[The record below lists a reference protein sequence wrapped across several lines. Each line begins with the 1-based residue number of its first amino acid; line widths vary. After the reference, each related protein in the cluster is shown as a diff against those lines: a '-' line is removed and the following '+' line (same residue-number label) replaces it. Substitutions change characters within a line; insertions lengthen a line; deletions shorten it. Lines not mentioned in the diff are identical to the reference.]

1 MTDLFERPIEM
12 TTSPFEG
19 RTPPQDHQAEQSAL
33 GGMLMNK
40 DAITDVTGVLRGT
53 DFYQPK
59 HGLIFDAIL
68 TLDQANEP
76 VDPVTV
82 ASYLMD
88 SGDLSKVGGGA
99 YLHELMAAVPTAANA
114 GYYARIVA
122 ERAQLRRLIEA
133 GTQIVQ
139 YGYNGG
145 QGGRDIGDLVDLSQ
159 KSLHEATA
167 GRERKTGITW
177 DELAD
182 RLLETIEEGRT
193 FGGISTGLVEAD
205 ALTSGGFKPGE
216 FIVVAARPGM
226 GKSVYCVDIT
236 RRAAFYNN
244 KSVAFFSL
252 EMSVE
257 ELGLR
262 IAAAES
268 RLDMETLKSGEM
280 TDDENGRL
288 LKAFARLHKAKLF
301 LDDDSVTTIATIRSR
316 ARRIQQQ
323 HGLDL
328 IVIDYLQ
335 LMSAARKNENRTAEV
350 GEISRGLKLL
360 AKELGV
366 PVVVAAQLNR
376 GPEQRADKRPQ
387 LSDLRESGSIENDAD
402 AVILIHREG
411 YYDKNSPKGAEAE
424 FKFAK
429 NRHGATDTVIAI
441 AQLHY
446 SRFVDYHPEGF

>member
-1 MTDLFERPIEM
+1 MTDLFERPIEV
-12 TTSPFEG
+12 TADPHER

-40 DAITDVTGVLRGT
+40 DAITDVTGILRSS

-59 HGLIFDAIL
+59 HGIIFDAIGE
-68 TLDQANEP
+68 LDRAGEP

-82 ASYLMD
+82 AAYLMD
-88 SGDLSKVGGGA
+88 SGDLAKIGGGG
-99 YLHELMAAVPTAANA
+99 YLHELMASVPTAANA

-133 GTQIVQ
+133 GTQIVG

-145 QGGRDIGDLVDLSQ
+145 QGGRDISDLVDLAQ

-177 DELAD
+177 DELAE
-182 RLLETIEEGRT
+182 RLLETIEQGLT

-216 FIVVAARPGM
+216 LVIVAARPGM
-226 GKSVYCVDIT
+226 GKSVYCVDII
-236 RRAAFYNN
+236 RRAAFYNG

-262 IAAAES
+262 IAAAEA
-268 RLDMETLKSGEM
+268 RLDMDTLKSGEM

-288 LKAFARLHKAKLF
+288 MKAFARLHKAKLF

-328 IVIDYLQ
+328 VVIDYLQ
-335 LMSAARKNENRTAEV
+335 LMKSAGRANNRTEEV
-350 GEISRGLKLL
+350 GEISRDLKLL

-387 LSDLRESGSIENDAD
+387 MSDLRESGSIENDAD
-402 AVILIHREG
+402 AIILIHREG
-411 YYDKNSPKGAEAE
+411 YYDKHSPKGAEAE
-424 FKFAK
+424 FNFAK
-429 NRHGATDTVIAI
+429 NRHGATDTVVAI
-441 AQLHY
+441 AQLHF
-446 SRFVDYHPEGF
+446 SRFVDYHPDAP

>member
-1 MTDLFERPIEM
+1 
-12 TTSPFEG
+12 
-19 RTPPQDHQAEQSAL
+19 
-33 GGMLMNK
+33 
-40 DAITDVTGVLRGT
+40 
-53 DFYQPK
+53 
-59 HGLIFDAIL
+59 
-68 TLDQANEP
+68 
-76 VDPVTV
+76 
-82 ASYLMD
+82 
-88 SGDLSKVGGGA
+88 
-99 YLHELMAAVPTAANA
+99 
-114 GYYARIVA
+114 
-122 ERAQLRRLIEA
+122 
-133 GTQIVQ
+133 
-139 YGYNGG
+139 
-145 QGGRDIGDLVDLSQ
+145 
-159 KSLHEATA
+159 
-167 GRERKTGITW
+167 
-177 DELAD
+177 
-182 RLLETIEEGRT
+182 
-193 FGGISTGLVEAD
+193 
-205 ALTSGGFKPGE
+205 
-216 FIVVAARPGM
+216 
-226 GKSVYCVDIT
+226 VYCVDIT
-236 RRAAFYNN
+236 RRAAFYSG

-252 EMSVE
+252 EMSVD

-268 RLDMETLKSGEM
+268 RLDLDTLKSGEM

-288 LKAFARLHKAKLF
+288 LQAFARMHNARLF

-335 LMSAARKNENRTAEV
+335 LMTASRKTDSRTAEV
-350 GEISRGLKLL
+350 GEISRGMKLL

-376 GPEQRADKRPQ
+376 GPEQRHDKRPQ

-411 YYDKNSPKGAEAE
+411 YYDKDSPKGSEAE

-441 AQLHY
+441 AQLQY

>member
-1 MTDLFERPIEM
+1 MTDLFERPIEV
-12 TTSPFEG
+12 TADPFEG

-40 DAITDVTGVLRGT
+40 DAITDVTGILRSS

-68 TLDQANEP
+68 TLDHANEP

-82 ASYLMD
+82 AAALAD
-88 SGDLSKVGGGA
+88 SGDLAKIGGGP
-99 YLHELMAAVPTAANA
+99 YLHDLLNAVPTAANA
-114 GYYARIVA
+114 GYYAGIVA

-145 QGGRDIGDLVDLSQ
+145 QGGRDTGDLIDLAQ

-182 RLLETIEEGRT
+182 RLLEAIEGGRT

-205 ALTSGGFKPGE
+205 ALTAGGFKPGE
-216 FIVVAARPGM
+216 LVIVAARPGM
-226 GKSVYCVDIT
+226 GKSVYCVDIA
-236 RRAAFYNN
+236 RRAAFYNA

-252 EMSVE
+252 EMSVD

-268 RLDMETLKSGEM
+268 RLNMETLKSGEM

-301 LDDDSVTTIATIRSR
+301 LDDDSITTIATIRSR

-335 LMSAARKNENRTAEV
+335 LMTASKKTDSRAAEV

-360 AKELGV
+360 AKELSV

-429 NRHGATDTVIAI
+429 NRHGATDTVVAI

>member
-1 MTDLFERPIEM
+1 MTDLFERPIEVAPA
-12 TTSPFEG
+12 PFEG
-19 RTPPQDHQAEQSAL
+19 RTPPQDFQAEQSAL
-33 GGMLMNK
+33 GGMLMHK
-40 DAITDVTGVLRGT
+40 DAITDVTGILRAG
-53 DFYQPK
+53 DFYMPK
-59 HGLIFDAIL
+59 HAIIFDAI
-68 TLDQANEP
+68 TALDHANEP

-82 ASYLMD
+82 AAYLMD
-88 SGDLSKVGGGA
+88 TGEIGKIGGGP
-99 YLHELMAAVPTAANA
+99 YLHELVASVPTAANA
-114 GYYARIVA
+114 GYYAQIVA

-145 QGGRDIGDLVDLSQ
+145 QRDVGDLVDLAQ

-167 GRERKTGITW
+167 GRERSTGITW
-177 DELAD
+177 DELAE
-182 RLLETIEEGRT
+182 RLLETIDQGRT

-216 FIVVAARPGM
+216 LVIVAARPGM
-226 GKSVYCVDIT
+226 GKSVYCVDII
-236 RRAAFYNN
+236 RRAAFNN
-244 KSVAFFSL
+244 GKSVAFFSL
-252 EMSVE
+252 EMSVD

-268 RLDMETLKSGEM
+268 RLDMDTLKSGEM
-280 TDDENGRL
+280 TEEENARL

-335 LMSAARKNENRTAEV
+335 LMKSARRANNRVEEV
-350 GEISRGLKLL
+350 GEISRDLKLL

-387 LSDLRESGSIENDAD
+387 MSDLRESGSIENDAD
-402 AVILIHREG
+402 AIILIHREG
-411 YYDKNSPKGAEAE
+411 YYDKDSPKGAEAE
-424 FKFAK
+424 FNFAK

-441 AQLHY
+441 AQLHL
-446 SRFVDYHPEGF
+446 SRFVDYHPDAS